1 MRTDRR
7 STPTIAHRLP
17 ALALA
22 AALPLLGLAG
32 CGDGEEPTRTVA
44 GDRVS
49 EETGELPP
57 PTPNVHEITAEPG
70 GDADDGDGTS
80 GVDRPPLPE
89 PVTYAAAESVYREGD
104 HEEAVRHFE
113 AYVERKPGNPWG
125 RYMLGLSAWK
135 ADRDERAVEAFE
147 AALER
152 DPDHVKSL
160 VNLSRVLLEL
170 ERPEEAREKIDRALA
185 VDPTRPDVLRV
196 AGNVALELGE
206 LARARTLYRK
216 AVTADGT
223 DAWSANNLGLVLI
236 REGRFEDALPPL
248 ARAVELRPETAVF
261 RNNLGVALE
270 RTGHPQLAGQSYRIA
285 SEGGH
290 GTAGASLERVREH
303 LPAGEDTL
311 DLGTLARRFVESLEG
326 PRPSLAIE
334 NRAEL
339 RERRATGRDT
349 AAGADTVT
357 AGGEEADPGDGS
369 R

>member
-7 STPTIAHRLP
+7 STSTIARRLP

-22 AALPLLGLAG
+22 ATLPLLVLAG

-49 EETGELPP
+49 GESSELPP
-57 PTPNVHEITAEPG
+57 PTPNVREITAERPSG
-70 GDADDGDGTS
+70 TDARGETDG
-80 GVDRPPLPE
+80 VERPPLPE
-89 PVTYAAAESVYREGD
+89 PVTYAVAESVYREGD
-104 HEEAVRHFE
+104 YEGAVRHFE
-113 AYVERKPGNPWG
+113 AYVERKPDNPWG

-152 DPDHVKSL
+152 DPDHLKSL

-170 ERPEEAREKIDRALA
+170 ERPEEARETIDRALA
-185 VDPTRPDVLRV
+185 ADPTRSDVLRV

-206 LARARTLYRK
+206 LPRARSLYRK
-216 AVTADGT
+216 AVKADGT
-223 DAWSANNLGLVLI
+223 DAWSMNNLGLALI
-236 REGRFEDALPPL
+236 REGRFGDALPPL
-248 ARAVELRPETAVF
+248 ARAVELRPETPVF

-270 RTGHPQLAGQSYRIA
+270 RTGHPGLAAESYRIA

-290 GTAGASLERVREH
+290 GTADVSLERVRRH
-303 LPAGEDTL
+303 VPDGAEDSL
-311 DLGTLARRFVESLEG
+311 ELATLARRFVESLEG
-326 PRPSLAIE
+326 RRSSLAIE

-339 RERRATGRDT
+339 RERRRETAEDT
-349 AAGADTVT
+349 AAS
-357 AGGEEADPGDGS
+357 GS